1 MRKLLTSISAVAVL
15 AISSLL
21 GQSQVKTPITNGY
34 IQGSALDYKGFKGVN
49 AAPGVAGSDLA
60 TVSQLSSSGVP
71 SNRTLTI
78 GGLAQDLSADRSWL
92 GNVTNDTQTKASIV
106 PNTAPSTGQI
116 LVGNAGGTAFAPVSL
131 SGSGAT
137 ITLNNSGVL
146 TISSIPNASLT
157 NSAITIAG
165 TSTSLG
171 GSISLDTITGLGSN
185 GLVKRTAANT
195 LAIATA
201 KTDYWDTTDFVAS
214 GGSHAHGLVP
224 DPGASAGTTKF
235 LREDA
240 TWSVPP
246 GGGGGSP
253 GGANTQVQYNNA
265 GAFGG
270 ITNSTTDGTTE
281 ALTSPKVVTGIND
294 TNGNSMVAF
303 TATASAVDGITVT
316 NAATANPATVK
327 IGGTGTDTN
336 INLELDAK
344 GTGKINTNAVVNV
357 TLDNAT
363 TNAVDDL
370 FIASHTS
377 SGTPANGL
385 GVGMKFQLESS
396 TTTGR
401 DAADIAAA
409 WSDVTDATR
418 TAYLDFQT
426 VNSAT
431 LGSKMRLFGS
441 GGLSVNSTSDPGA
454 GVINANTGFRIA
466 NAAATAGHV
475 LRANGTNYVDA
486 ALNYT
491 DLAGTVPAVTSIAT
505 TSPISGG
512 TITSTGTLSLLVNV
526 DHAFTAA
533 QSITLNN
540 ATTNATDTLFT
551 LDHESSGT
559 PAASFGAGLVFKL
572 EDTTTQNVTAAN
584 INAVWST
591 ATHASYAS
599 YIDFQAATGGT
610 APGSKMRLFGSGGLS
625 VNSTTDPGA
634 GIINAN
640 TGFQLAAAE
649 FPVASNGLVKR
660 TAANT
665 YSAVAAPTGAVV
677 GDTDTQTLSNKRIT
691 RRFESTASTTSWTP
705 NWDSNDM
712 SIQTALAGALT
723 INNPTYTT
731 TNQGDMR
738 MIRIKDNGTARTIAY
753 GTNYRASS
761 DLALP
766 TTTIISKTLYMGFI
780 YNSTDTKWDLI
791 AVLNNF

>member
-1 MRKLLTSISAVAVL
+1 
-15 AISSLL
+15 
-21 GQSQVKTPITNGY
+21 
-34 IQGSALDYKGFKGVN
+34 
-49 AAPGVAGSDLA
+49 
-60 TVSQLSSSGVP
+60 
-71 SNRTLTI
+71 
-78 GGLAQDLSADRSWL
+78 
-92 GNVTNDTQTKASIV
+92 
-106 PNTAPSTGQI
+106 
-116 LVGNAGGTAFAPVSL
+116 
-131 SGSGAT
+131 
-137 ITLNNSGVL
+137 
-146 TISSIPNASLT
+146 
-157 NSAITIAG
+157 
-165 TSTSLG
+165 
-171 GSISLDTITGLGSN
+171 
-185 GLVKRTAANT
+185 
-195 LAIATA
+195 
-201 KTDYWDTTDFVAS
+201 
-214 GGSHAHGLVP
+214 
-224 DPGASAGTTKF
+224 
-235 LREDA
+235 
-240 TWSVPP
+240 
-246 GGGGGSP
+246 
-253 GGANTQVQYNNA
+253 
-265 GAFGG
+265 
-270 ITNSTTDGTTE
+270 
-281 ALTSPKVVTGIND
+281 
-294 TNGNSMVAF
+294 
-303 TATASAVDGITVT
+303 
-316 NAATANPATVK
+316 
-327 IGGTGTDTN
+327 
-336 INLELDAK
+336 
-344 GTGKINTNAVVNV
+344 
-357 TLDNAT
+357 
-363 TNAVDDL
+363 
-370 FIASHTS
+370 
-377 SGTPANGL
+377 
-385 GVGMKFQLESS
+385 
-396 TTTGR
+396 
-401 DAADIAAA
+401 
-409 WSDVTDATR
+409 
-418 TAYLDFQT
+418 
-426 VNSAT
+426 
-431 LGSKMRLFGS
+431 
-441 GGLSVNSTSDPGA
+441 
-454 GVINANTGFRIA
+454 
-466 NAAATAGHV
+466 
-475 LRANGTNYVDA
+475 
-486 ALNYT
+486 
-491 DLAGTVPAVTSIAT
+491 VTSIAT